1 MSELNFQEIMEVR
14 NQTNAFARS
23 IGLGLTFLEEG
34 HAVTEMDI
42 TENQLNPIGSVHGG
56 CLYTAADVAAERHS
70 RTGDGLAGAG
80 HAGLLTRDDAQV
92 VHGGLQELGVLGGA
106 AISFGDVVT
115 TVDSSFRYLRP
126 GLNTTRIKADA
137 VAVKHGKRLTVIQ
150 VNVFNQN
157 DTLLCIGTFSF
168 MSVDV

>member
-56 CLYTAADVAAERHS
+56 CLYTAADVAA
-70 RTGDGLAGAG
+70 
-80 HAGLLTRDDAQV
+80 
-92 VHGGLQELGVLGGA
+92 GGA

-150 VNVFNQN
+150 VNVFNQD

-168 MSVDV
+168 MSVEV

>member
-56 CLYTAADVAAERHS
+56 CLYTAADVAA
-70 RTGDGLAGAG
+70 
-80 HAGLLTRDDAQV
+80 
-92 VHGGLQELGVLGGA
+92 GGA

-115 TVDSSFRYLRP
+115 TVDSSSRYLRP

-137 VAVKHGKRLTVIQ
+137 VAVKHGKRLTVVQ
-150 VNVFNQN
+150 VNVFNQ
-157 DTLLCIGTFSF
+157 DGTLLCIGTFSF
-168 MSVDV
+168 MSVEV

>member
-56 CLYTAADVAAERHS
+56 CLYTAADVAA
-70 RTGDGLAGAG
+70 
-80 HAGLLTRDDAQV
+80 
-92 VHGGLQELGVLGGA
+92 GGA

-150 VNVFNQN
+150 VNVFNQD

>member
-56 CLYTAADVAAERHS
+56 CLYTAADVAA
-70 RTGDGLAGAG
+70 
-80 HAGLLTRDDAQV
+80 
-92 VHGGLQELGVLGGA
+92 GGA
-106 AISFGDVVT
+106 AISYGDVVT

>member
-56 CLYTAADVAAERHS
+56 CLYTAADVAA
-70 RTGDGLAGAG
+70 
-80 HAGLLTRDDAQV
+80 
-92 VHGGLQELGVLGGA
+92 GGA

-137 VAVKHGKRLTVIQ
+137 VAVKHGKRLTIIQ

>member
-1 MSELNFQEIMEVR
+1 MSELNYQEIMEVR

-56 CLYTAADVAAERHS
+56 CLYTAADVAA
-70 RTGDGLAGAG
+70 
-80 HAGLLTRDDAQV
+80 
-92 VHGGLQELGVLGGA
+92 GGA

-137 VAVKHGKRLTVIQ
+137 VAVKHWKRLTVVQ
-150 VNVFNQN
+150 VNVFNQ
-157 DTLLCIGTFSF
+157 DGTLLCIGTFSF
-168 MSVDV
+168 MSVEV

>member
-42 TENQLNPIGSVHGG
+42 TENQINPIGSVHGG
-56 CLYTAADVAAERHS
+56 CLYTAADVAA
-70 RTGDGLAGAG
+70 
-80 HAGLLTRDDAQV
+80 
-92 VHGGLQELGVLGGA
+92 GGA

-137 VAVKHGKRLTVIQ
+137 VAVKHGKRLTVVQ
-150 VNVFNQN
+150 VNVFNQ
-157 DTLLCIGTFSF
+157 DGTLLCIGTFSF
-168 MSVDV
+168 MSVEV

>member
-1 MSELNFQEIMEVR
+1 MNFQEIMEVR

-56 CLYTAADVAAERHS
+56 CLYTAADVAA
-70 RTGDGLAGAG
+70 
-80 HAGLLTRDDAQV
+80 
-92 VHGGLQELGVLGGA
+92 GGA

-150 VNVFNQN
+150 VSVFNQ
-157 DTLLCIGTFSF
+157 DGTLLCIGTFSF
-168 MSVDV
+168 MSVEV

>member
-56 CLYTAADVAAERHS
+56 CLYTAADVAA
-70 RTGDGLAGAG
+70 
-80 HAGLLTRDDAQV
+80 
-92 VHGGLQELGVLGGA
+92 GGA

>member
-56 CLYTAADVAAERHS
+56 CLYTAADVAA
-70 RTGDGLAGAG
+70 GA
-80 HAGLLTRDDAQV
+80 
-92 VHGGLQELGVLGGA
+92 A

>member
-1 MSELNFQEIMEVR
+1 MNFQEIMEVR

-56 CLYTAADVAAERHS
+56 CLYTAADVAA
-70 RTGDGLAGAG
+70 
-80 HAGLLTRDDAQV
+80 
-92 VHGGLQELGVLGGA
+92 GGA

-137 VAVKHGKRLTVIQ
+137 VAVKHGKRLTVVQ
-150 VNVFNQN
+150 VNVFNQ
-157 DTLLCIGTFSF
+157 DGTLLCIGTFSF
-168 MSVDV
+168 MSVEV

>member
-56 CLYTAADVAAERHS
+56 CLYTAADVAA
-70 RTGDGLAGAG
+70 
-80 HAGLLTRDDAQV
+80 
-92 VHGGLQELGVLGGA
+92 GGA

-150 VNVFNQN
+150 VSVFNQ
-157 DTLLCIGTFSF
+157 DGTLLCIGTFSF
-168 MSVDV
+168 MSVEV

>member
-56 CLYTAADVAAERHS
+56 CLYTAADVAA
-70 RTGDGLAGAG
+70 
-80 HAGLLTRDDAQV
+80 
-92 VHGGLQELGVLGGA
+92 GGA

-137 VAVKHGKRLTVIQ
+137 VAVKHGKRLTVVQ
-150 VNVFNQN
+150 VNVFNQ
-157 DTLLCIGTFSF
+157 DGTLLCIGTFSF
-168 MSVDV
+168 MSVEV

>member
-56 CLYTAADVAAERHS
+56 CLYTAADVAA
-70 RTGDGLAGAG
+70 
-80 HAGLLTRDDAQV
+80 
-92 VHGGLQELGVLGGA
+92 GGA

-157 DTLLCIGTFSF
+157 DTRLCIGTFSF

>member
-34 HAVTEMDI
+34 HAVTEMEI

-56 CLYTAADVAAERHS
+56 CLYTAADVAA
-70 RTGDGLAGAG
+70 
-80 HAGLLTRDDAQV
+80 
-92 VHGGLQELGVLGGA
+92 GGA
-106 AISFGDVVT
+106 AISVGDVVT

>member
-56 CLYTAADVAAERHS
+56 CLYTAADVAA
-70 RTGDGLAGAG
+70 
-80 HAGLLTRDDAQV
+80 
-92 VHGGLQELGVLGGA
+92 GGA

-150 VNVFNQN
+150 VNFFNQN
-157 DTLLCIGTFSF
+157 YTLLCIGTFSF

>member
-34 HAVTEMDI
+34 HAVTEMEI

-56 CLYTAADVAAERHS
+56 CLYTAADVAA
-70 RTGDGLAGAG
+70 
-80 HAGLLTRDDAQV
+80 
-92 VHGGLQELGVLGGA
+92 GGA

-137 VAVKHGKRLTVIQ
+137 VAVKHGKHLTVIQ

>member
-34 HAVTEMDI
+34 HAVTEMEI

-56 CLYTAADVAAERHS
+56 CLYTAADVAA
-70 RTGDGLAGAG
+70 
-80 HAGLLTRDDAQV
+80 
-92 VHGGLQELGVLGGA
+92 GGA

-157 DTLLCIGTFSF
+157 DTLLCSGTFSF

>member
-1 MSELNFQEIMEVR
+1 MSELNYQEIMEVR

-56 CLYTAADVAAERHS
+56 CLYTAADVAA
-70 RTGDGLAGAG
+70 
-80 HAGLLTRDDAQV
+80 
-92 VHGGLQELGVLGGA
+92 GGA

-137 VAVKHGKRLTVIQ
+137 VAVKHGKRLTVVQ
-150 VNVFNQN
+150 VNVFNQ
-157 DTLLCIGTFSF
+157 DGTLLCIGTFSF
-168 MSVDV
+168 MSVEV

>member
-1 MSELNFQEIMEVR
+1 MSELNYQEIMEVR

-42 TENQLNPIGSVHGG
+42 TETQLNPIGSVHGG
-56 CLYTAADVAAERHS
+56 CLYTAADVAA
-70 RTGDGLAGAG
+70 
-80 HAGLLTRDDAQV
+80 
-92 VHGGLQELGVLGGA
+92 GGA
-106 AISFGDVVT
+106 AISYGDVVT

-150 VNVFNQN
+150 VNVFNQ
-157 DTLLCIGTFSF
+157 DGILLCIGTFSF
-168 MSVDV
+168 MSVEV

>member
-56 CLYTAADVAAERHS
+56 CLYTAADVAA
-70 RTGDGLAGAG
+70 
-80 HAGLLTRDDAQV
+80 
-92 VHGGLQELGVLGGA
+92 GGA
-106 AISFGDVVT
+106 AISVGDVVT

>member
-34 HAVTEMDI
+34 HAVTEMEI

-56 CLYTAADVAAERHS
+56 CLYTAADVAA
-70 RTGDGLAGAG
+70 
-80 HAGLLTRDDAQV
+80 
-92 VHGGLQELGVLGGA
+92 GGA

>member
-56 CLYTAADVAAERHS
+56 CLYTAADVAA
-70 RTGDGLAGAG
+70 
-80 HAGLLTRDDAQV
+80 
-92 VHGGLQELGVLGGA
+92 GGA

-126 GLNTTRIKADA
+126 GLITTRIKADA

>member
-56 CLYTAADVAAERHS
+56 CLYTAADVAA
-70 RTGDGLAGAG
+70 
-80 HAGLLTRDDAQV
+80 
-92 VHGGLQELGVLGGA
+92 GGA

-168 MSVDV
+168 MSVDVTTEKRFESDIGAIWR